1 MKKTSLLLVLMT
13 ITVFGQNQSR
23 LVQNKTI
30 INNVDNNSIESV
42 PRRISYQGLITKA
55 DGSPTEDGSYE
66 VLFRVYNSADG
77 GDPIW
82 SEAQEVSVINGIIST
97 VLGNTNPFTTIPQE
111 AFLELSVEGS
121 TLSPR
126 QLLTSVFYS
135 ILSDTSGYA
144 KTADYDN
151 LINLPDL
158 DVYVMKDSLESYTT
172 SAELYDT
179 LAVYQQLDSNLTDL
193 TEDGVLSG
201 SKVEYGITSPGTN
214 GQSWISDGDGS
225 GEWGTPT
232 GLAADGIVSVG
243 SLTLDS
249 GTITDESGAISFGD
263 ENLSTT
269 GTLSAETGSSL
280 GNITLADGSITAGGN
295 ISFGDENL
303 STTGTLNTG
312 IATLAS
318 TSTIGDITLANGS
331 ITDEGG
337 SISFGNENLTTTGTL
352 SAGVATLGAGSEIGD
367 ITLSDGS
374 ITSSSDTI
382 SFGNDAI
389 STSGTLSSGTA
400 TLATGS
406 TVGNLTLAD
415 GSITDSDGS
424 ISFGDND
431 LSTNGSI
438 NSGRAVLGSNTT
450 IGSLTLSDGFITD
463 TGGSISFDDENI
475 STTGTLNS
483 GTATLATGSTIGNLT
498 LADGSITDAGGS
510 ISFDDV
516 NLTTEGIITANSFSG
531 DGSNLTGVEAS
542 STGTLSGATPII
554 LEGEIPDSAQTT
566 LSLVEP
572 TTDRT
577 ITFPD
582 VTGTVL
588 TTGNESTIDQ
598 VGTIASGTWQG
609 TAVADTY
616 VADDLT
622 ISGGTINNTIIG
634 GTAPVAGTF
643 TTLTGSSA
651 DVGTVNISDGLITDS
666 GGTISFDNENLNTSG
681 TLASGSQTVTGNV
694 TASDTVSAE
703 QLTSTDDLTVADQAS
718 IDGTL
723 TLATGSITDSD
734 GAIDFGNEN
743 LSTSG
748 TLASG
753 SQTVTGNV
761 TVADQASIDGTLTL
775 ATGSITDSGGTIS
788 FDNEN
793 LNTSGTLASGSQ
805 TVTGNVT
812 VSATV
817 SAEQLTSTDDLTVGD
832 DLNLASDAA
841 VLSLGEDG
849 DVTLT
854 HVQDTGILLGDSRQ
868 MQFRDNALKISS
880 TIDGQ
885 LDIDADTEV
894 EITANTVDLNGAL
907 DVLGNVTVGES
918 LQTATIGY
926 TDGDLAITISD
937 GGAVTTSGDLT
948 VGGTISGGN
957 ITASSIEADNI
968 VAGDGAVSISTSFG
982 AITLTSAAALNL
994 NPATGSAIVL
1004 DGTVNVDA
1012 GVVTGATSI
1021 TSVTQVASTS
1031 LQTPLIEYT
1040 DGDDAMTIADGGA
1053 VTFGQEAQ
1061 FSSGIQTAGSI
1072 ETATID
1078 YTDGDLAITIVDGG
1092 AITTSGNATVSGNA
1106 TITGDLTITGND
1118 ATFGNGESISNVTD
1132 GTIAITAPTTS
1143 VSGDLSVGTSLQ
1155 TGTIDYTDGDLAITI
1170 SDGGAVTTSGDLTVG
1185 GTISGGNITASS
1197 LMANDIETGDDNVT
1211 ITTSSGKYVAVTS
1224 GALAPLTL
1232 TSGAALNL
1240 NPATGSAIVL
1250 DGTVNV
1256 DAGVVTGATSIT
1268 SVTQVAS
1275 TSLQTPLIEYTDGDD
1290 AMTIADGGAV
1300 TFSQEAQ
1307 FSGGV
1312 QTAGSIETA
1321 TIDYT
1326 NGDVAMT
1333 IADGGAVTFA
1343 QEAQFSGGVQTEG
1356 SIETATIDYTDGD
1369 LAITI
1374 ADGGDITTSG
1384 NATITGDLT
1393 VTGNDIKSS
1402 SATAITLSGANVT
1415 VAEDLTVT
1423 GDDIAF
1429 GNGETISNSTD
1440 GTVLITSLVTSLS
1453 GDLTVTGNDLTFGNG
1468 EAISNSTDGTVT
1480 ITSPTTSISADL
1492 AVAGLTT
1499 ANANIAVKNGAT
1511 SAGKINFYEDSN
1523 DGTEKLVMLANSM
1536 SSDVTLTLPANDG
1549 DANQVLKT
1557 DGSGVMSWVDV
1568 SASIVT
1574 ITDNENTSETNAL
1587 VFTAGGD
1594 VDGGSLGLESDGD
1607 ATYNPSTGV
1616 ISSTGYSGST
1626 IVASTSL
1633 DITGSTGLI
1642 LENDETITNSTDG
1655 TVLITSPTTSLSGD
1669 LTVTGNDLAFGNGET
1684 ISNSTDGTVL
1694 ITAPTTTVS
1703 AALTVTGDLTVTGN
1717 DITFGNGEVISN
1729 STDGTV
1735 LIDGIVSGGSGSAQ
1749 GVFTSN
1755 SNQDVI
1761 LRTGNSTTGSITIT
1775 DGADGNMALHLMVLE
1790 KWIFLRLI

>member
-1 MKKTSLLLVLMT
+1 MKKISLLLVLIT
-13 ITVFGQNQSR
+13 ITVFGQNRSR
-23 LVQNKTI
+23 PVQNKI
-30 INNVDNNSIESV
+30 KINNVENNTIESV

-66 VLFRVYNSADG
+66 VIFRVYNSVDG
-77 GDPIW
+77 VDPIW
-82 SEAQEVSVINGIIST
+82 EEAQEVNVINGIIST

-144 KTADYDN
+144 KTANYDN

-225 GEWGTPT
+225 GEWGIPT
-232 GLAADGIVSVG
+232 ALVADGIISVG

-249 GTITDESGAISFGD
+249 GTITDDSGAISFGD
-263 ENLSTT
+263 ENISTT
-269 GTLSAETGSSL
+269 GTLSAEAGSSL
-280 GNITLADGSITAGGN
+280 GNITLGDGTITAGGN
-295 ISFGDENL
+295 ISFGDEDL
-303 STTGTLNTG
+303 STTGTLSAGAGSSLGN
-312 IATLAS
+312 
-318 TSTIGDITLANGS
+318 ITLGDGT
-331 ITDEGG
+331 ITAGG
-337 SISFGNENLTTTGTL
+337 NISFGDEDLSTTGTL
-352 SAGVATLGAGSEIGD
+352 SAGVTILGAGSEIGD
-367 ITLSDGS
+367 LTLSDGS

-389 STSGTLSSGTA
+389 STLGTLS
-400 TLATGS
+400 
-406 TVGNLTLAD
+406 
-415 GSITDSDGS
+415 
-424 ISFGDND
+424 
-431 LSTNGSI
+431 
-438 NSGRAVLGSNTT
+438 
-450 IGSLTLSDGFITD
+450 
-463 TGGSISFDDENI
+463 
-475 STTGTLNS
+475 S

-498 LADGSITDAGGS
+498 LADGSITDADGS
-510 ISFDDV
+510 ISFGDNDV
-516 NLTTEGIITANSFSG
+516 STSGSISSGRAILGSNTTIGNLTLADGYIVDSGGLISFGEVNISTTGTLNSGRATLATGSTVGNLTLADGSITDADGSISFGDENLTTVGTITANSFSG
-531 DGSNLTGVEAS
+531 DGSNLTGVEAT
-542 STGTLSGATPII
+542 STGTLSGATPIV
-554 LEGEIPDSAQTT
+554 LEGETNDDFETT
-566 LSLVEP
+566 IALEDP
-572 TTDRT
+572 TADRT

-582 VTGTVL
+582 TTGIVL

-651 DVGTVNISDGLITDS
+651 DVGTVSISDGLITDS

-681 TLASGSQTVTGNV
+681 TLASGAQTVTGNV
-694 TASDTVSAE
+694 TVS
-703 QLTSTDDLTVADQAS
+703 DQAS

-723 TLATGSITDSD
+723 I
-734 GAIDFGNEN
+734 
-743 LSTSG
+743 
-748 TLASG
+748 
-753 SQTVTGNV
+753 
-761 TVADQASIDGTLTL
+761 L

-793 LNTSGTLASGSQ
+793 LNTSGTLASGAQ

-812 VSATV
+812 ASATV
-817 SAEQLTSTDDLTVGD
+817 SAEQLTSTDDLTIGD

-885 LDIDADTEV
+885 LDIDADIEV

-907 DVLGNVTVGES
+907 DVSDNVIVGES
-918 LQTATIGY
+918 LQTATIDY
-926 TDGDLAITISD
+926 IDGDLAITISD

-957 ITASSIEADNI
+957 ITASSLMANDI
-968 VAGDGAVSISTSFG
+968 VAGDGAVSISTSSG

-1061 FSSGIQTAGSI
+1061 FSAGIQTAGSV

-1078 YTDGDLAITIVDGG
+1078 YTDGDLAITIADGG
-1092 AITTSGNATVSGNA
+1092 AITTSGNA
-1106 TITGDLTITGND
+1106 TITGDLTITDND
-1118 ATFGNGESISNVTD
+1118 LAFGHGESISNATD
-1132 GTIAITAPTTS
+1132 GTLAITAPTTS
-1143 VSGDLSVGTSLQ
+1143 VTGDLSVGTSLQ
-1155 TGTIDYTDGDLAITI
+1155 TATIDYTDGDLAITI
-1170 SDGGAVTTSGDLTVG
+1170 SDGGAVTTSGNLTVG

-1197 LMANDIETGDDNVT
+1197 LAADDIVAGDGAVS
-1211 ITTSSGKYVAVTS
+1211 ISTSSGAI
-1224 GALAPLTL
+1224 TL
-1232 TSGAALNL
+1232 TSAAALNL

-1300 TFSQEAQ
+1300 
-1307 FSGGV
+1307 
-1312 QTAGSIETA
+1312 
-1321 TIDYT
+1321 
-1326 NGDVAMT
+1326 
-1333 IADGGAVTFA
+1333 
-1343 QEAQFSGGVQTEG
+1343 
-1356 SIETATIDYTDGD
+1356 
-1369 LAITI
+1369 
-1374 ADGGDITTSG
+1374 
-1384 NATITGDLT
+1384 
-1393 VTGNDIKSS
+1393 
-1402 SATAITLSGANVT
+1402 
-1415 VAEDLTVT
+1415 
-1423 GDDIAF
+1423 
-1429 GNGETISNSTD
+1429 
-1440 GTVLITSLVTSLS
+1440 
-1453 GDLTVTGNDLTFGNG
+1453 
-1468 EAISNSTDGTVT
+1468 
-1480 ITSPTTSISADL
+1480 
-1492 AVAGLTT
+1492 
-1499 ANANIAVKNGAT
+1499 
-1511 SAGKINFYEDSN
+1511 
-1523 DGTEKLVMLANSM
+1523 
-1536 SSDVTLTLPANDG
+1536 
-1549 DANQVLKT
+1549 
-1557 DGSGVMSWVDV
+1557 
-1568 SASIVT
+1568 
-1574 ITDNENTSETNAL
+1574 
-1587 VFTAGGD
+1587 
-1594 VDGGSLGLESDGD
+1594 
-1607 ATYNPSTGV
+1607 
-1616 ISSTGYSGST
+1616 
-1626 IVASTSL
+1626 
-1633 DITGSTGLI
+1633 
-1642 LENDETITNSTDG
+1642 
-1655 TVLITSPTTSLSGD
+1655 
-1669 LTVTGNDLAFGNGET
+1669 
-1684 ISNSTDGTVL
+1684 
-1694 ITAPTTTVS
+1694 
-1703 AALTVTGDLTVTGN
+1703 
-1717 DITFGNGEVISN
+1717 
-1729 STDGTV
+1729 
-1735 LIDGIVSGGSGSAQ
+1735 
-1749 GVFTSN
+1749 
-1755 SNQDVI
+1755 
-1761 LRTGNSTTGSITIT
+1761 
-1775 DGADGNMALHLMVLE
+1775 
-1790 KWIFLRLI
+1790 